1 MKSHKFVLIGA
12 IIILPTLLLS
22 GCAALARG
30 AAEEPYRKAM
40 LEGRITP
47 TEYSQ
52 KRDEIRQVSQAN

>member
-1 MKSHKFVLIGA
+1 MKSPKLVLIGA

-40 LEGRITP
+40 LEGRMTP

-52 KRDEIRQVSQAN
+52 KRDEIRQASQAN